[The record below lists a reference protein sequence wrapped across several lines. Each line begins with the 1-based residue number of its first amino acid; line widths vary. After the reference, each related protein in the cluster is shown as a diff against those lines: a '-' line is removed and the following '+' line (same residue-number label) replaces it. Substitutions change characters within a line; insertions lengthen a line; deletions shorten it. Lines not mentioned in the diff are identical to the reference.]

1 MDDEQGCPPW
11 LRKPPNMG
19 NRNITCRWKKN
30 MGITC
35 SFESSKIHR
44 IQDTESDRDLLNWQV
59 NTARLH
65 ICPGGK
71 LAVGN
76 SKLHQ
81 NLGWYKKYRIPM
93 NSPFSVQGVKL
104 WSSMILGVAYFQTQ
118 LFLDRPDFSSLRLR
132 YRPISQQNHL
142 GRSIL
147 PIPHTYL
154 TYHTFSYI
162 HIKKK
167 TPSGLLKQTWSIENA
182 AAAMVAANLSNG
194 CCHPHTTN

>member
-1 MDDEQGCPPW
+1 MRENPKQKWMMNRGAPHDFGS
-11 LRKPPNMG
+11 LRIWAIGISLVDLKS
-19 NRNITCRWKKN
+19 IKKI

-65 ICPGGK
+65 NCPGGK

-93 NSPFSVQGVKL
+93 NRTFSV
-104 WSSMILGVAYFQTQ
+104 
-118 LFLDRPDFSSLRLR
+118 
-132 YRPISQQNHL
+132 
-142 GRSIL
+142 
-147 PIPHTYL
+147 
-154 TYHTFSYI
+154 
-162 HIKKK
+162 
-167 TPSGLLKQTWSIENA
+167 
-182 AAAMVAANLSNG
+182 
-194 CCHPHTTN
+194 